1 MVGRLCGVVAKK
13 SLLATYQVI
22 DSRNILWPLSLV
34 MCIRVHHFFAFREN
48 AQGQSLHDKSV
59 CMEDRLGPST
69 DVFNK
74 DELVVLPT
82 ETEAPCQLLA
92 SKRFTK

>member
-48 AQGQSLHDKSV
+48 AQGQSLRDISV

-69 DVFNK
+69 DNK

-82 ETEAPCQLLA
+82 ETEAPYQLLA